1 MARVGRGG
9 ASSSSSSSTRSVSHS
24 RSHSSLQSVRALAPR
39 ASCQSLSSPRVHAV
53 RRRAQVGGS
62 VAAGAAA
69 LESPAAG
76 VVTSEELSSSRL
88 SAVVKLHVTS
98 MCPDWRNP
106 WNSKTASR
114 STGSGA
120 LIARHTRI
128 SEESGAEET
137 VNVIL
142 TAAHVVADATY
153 LQIQKGQSP
162 DKFFAMTSA
171 VLHESDL
178 ALVEVVGNMFD
189 DIEPLRIA
197 SADALPSLRKKVW
210 VLGT

>member
-1 MARVGRGG
+1 M
-9 ASSSSSSSTRSVSHS
+9 
-24 RSHSSLQSVRALAPR
+24 
-39 ASCQSLSSPRVHAV
+39 
-53 RRRAQVGGS
+53 
-62 VAAGAAA
+62 
-69 LESPAAG
+69 
-76 VVTSEELSSSRL
+76 TSEELSSSRL